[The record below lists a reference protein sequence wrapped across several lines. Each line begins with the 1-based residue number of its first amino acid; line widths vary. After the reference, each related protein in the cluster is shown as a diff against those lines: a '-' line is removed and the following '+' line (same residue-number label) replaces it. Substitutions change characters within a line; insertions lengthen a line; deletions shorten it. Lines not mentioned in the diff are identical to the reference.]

1 MHFVCRT
8 LHLTSI
14 LLVPLKPFGLTI
26 DGLLARSG
34 PFFFIM
40 TGTYFFSSFQTT
52 QLLSFVVL
60 VATTVLLAKHLFS
73 LFRKVNKNLF

>member
-1 MHFVCRT
+1 M
-8 LHLTSI
+8 
-14 LLVPLKPFGLTI
+14 PLKPFGLTI
-26 DGLLARSG
+26 DGLLARSD

-60 VATTVLLAKHLFS
+60 VATIVLLAKHLFS
-73 LFRKVNKNLF
+73 LFRKVNKNLVYFFSYTVAANGSMSG